1 MGSPRSPSTSPSAA
15 RSTIAWPC
23 RAPRSAS
30 GRRPAPTDSETVP
43 CACPDCVCEVAPGHG
58 IARAGKTFC
67 CEDCAAG
74 HPDHAGCGH
83 SGCACHG

>member
-1 MGSPRSPSTSPSAA
+1 M
-15 RSTIAWPC
+15 
-23 RAPRSAS
+23 
-30 GRRPAPTDSETVP
+30 APTDSETVP
-43 CACPDCVCEVAPGHG
+43 CACPDCVCAVAPGHG
-58 IARAGKTFC
+58 MARAGKTFC

>member
-1 MGSPRSPSTSPSAA
+1 M
-15 RSTIAWPC
+15 
-23 RAPRSAS
+23 
-30 GRRPAPTDSETVP
+30 APTDSETVP